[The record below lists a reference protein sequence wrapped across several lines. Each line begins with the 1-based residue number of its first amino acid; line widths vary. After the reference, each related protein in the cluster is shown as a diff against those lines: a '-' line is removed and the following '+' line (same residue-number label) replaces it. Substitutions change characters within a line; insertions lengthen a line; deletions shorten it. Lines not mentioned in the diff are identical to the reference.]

1 MAFTPI
7 KLMQN
12 RRFWLVAGVA
22 GAVVAVFP
30 PLMGVL
36 LLVLLFLL
44 WRNDWNPT
52 RVSSKI
58 KGWLKSDAAVTDT
71 ARAEQASAETAEA
84 SLRQAVR
91 TEEDNATEVN
101 NLIQTGC
108 SPNTM
113 YKQQWSIL
121 HEAVQRGHIETVK
134 VLLDAGA
141 DKDCKGGLLGGQYP
155 LTVAVKTGRLD
166 MVRLLIESGAN
177 VDLVNKKLIE
187 VAYVHRN
194 LNNQGREI
202 MRLILDSAT
211 KDSGRRKSWRTID
224 IINERKD
231 VCALGAISSTV
242 GPSSRLE
249 FPYSG
254 LEATLMFQ
262 QENALIRFNMEP
274 NVADSSLSG
283 DLTLKV
289 RVDGLDDSWIAS
301 ITPGSN
307 DLVISSSSVVKA
319 ITAWVTAEKFCITVP
334 FYASG
339 DAIFCWKLNGAAA
352 AIGKTFAN

>member
-1 MAFTPI
+1 MKEALQVALEKPPHFPMAFSPI
-7 KLMQN
+7 N
-12 RRFWLVAGVA
+12 
-22 GAVVAVFP
+22 
-30 PLMGVL
+30 
-36 LLVLLFLL
+36 
-44 WRNDWNPT
+44 WNPT

-58 KGWLKSDAAVTDT
+58 KGWLKGHAAVTDA
-71 ARAEQASAETAEA
+71 ARAEAGQAETAEA

-141 DKDCKGGLLGGQYP
+141 DKDCKGGLFGQYP
-155 LTVAVKTGRLD
+155 LTVAVNTGRLD
-166 MVRLLIESGAN
+166 MVKLLIEAGAN
-177 VDLVNKKLIE
+177 VDLINKELIE
-187 VAYVHRN
+187 VAYTRRGSKY
-194 LNNQGREI
+194 NQGGEI
-202 MRLILDSAT
+202 MRLILDSVT

-224 IINERKD
+224 IINEWKD

-274 NVADSSLSG
+274 NVADSLLSG
-283 DLTLKV
+283 ALTLKV

-352 AIGKTFAN
+352 AIGKTFAKQP